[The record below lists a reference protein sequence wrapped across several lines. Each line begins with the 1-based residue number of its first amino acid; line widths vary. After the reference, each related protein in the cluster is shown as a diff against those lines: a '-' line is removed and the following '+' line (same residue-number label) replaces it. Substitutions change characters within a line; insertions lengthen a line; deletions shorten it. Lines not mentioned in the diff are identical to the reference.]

1 MSGSREQKAQ
11 AKTMQKE
18 MKKKSRKINLEM
30 NLLMSITMSLCLSL
44 AGTLSSGHFAF
55 VEWLISFA
63 VSFVVSFIIGLL
75 IPMKKIQDFV
85 LYNHN
90 LKRGGLCAHLV
101 GALVSDLVYTPIMTL
116 IMVFIAWTN
125 ARKHLPP
132 DARLPFLPMFL
143 KSLLVCFVVGYIV
156 ILIVTPIYLKIL
168 TKHNGL
174 GKPSNS
180 PDGPPGR

>member
-1 MSGSREQKAQ
+1 MKGN
-11 AKTMQKE
+11 
-18 MKKKSRKINLEM
+18 MKKISILM
-30 NLLMSITMSLCLSL
+30 GLLMGLSMSLCMSL
-44 AGTLSSGHFAF
+44 CGTLLSGHFT
-55 VEWLISFA
+55 VQSWLISFA

-101 GALVSDLVYTPIMTL
+101 GTLVSDLVYTPIMTL

-180 PDGPPGR
+180 PDGPPGRQA